1 MPQSLEIGWHRTFLI
16 GMSTFQDV
24 FKKKEGNE
32 MKKKKKRRKF
42 YNLGS
47 FRILPKKCEKNL
59 NFLIYIY
66 ILS

>member
-32 MKKKKKRRKF
+32 MKKKKKEE
-42 YNLGS
+42 S
-47 FRILPKKCEKNL
+47 FIIWEVLEFSLKNVKKIL
-59 NFLIYIY
+59 I
-66 ILS
+66 S